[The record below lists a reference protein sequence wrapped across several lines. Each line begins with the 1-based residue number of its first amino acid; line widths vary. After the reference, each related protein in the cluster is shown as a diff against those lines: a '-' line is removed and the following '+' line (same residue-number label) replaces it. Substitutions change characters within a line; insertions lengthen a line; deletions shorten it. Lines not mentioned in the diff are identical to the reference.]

1 MNNII
6 VLKNVSKL
14 YKLKNKSIYSY
25 FKNFNNVFRGDL
37 NNNSYSKLNISD
49 DLFKKGMTLKPFE
62 ANDQRTFGRELRIPR
77 VKFKPGYQ
85 RL

>member
-1 MNNII
+1 MNDILNVFDI
-6 VLKNVSKL
+6 LLNVSDVIL
-14 YKLKNKSIYSY
+14 
-25 FKNFNNVFRGDL
+25 NVFDG
-37 NNNSYSKLNISD
+37 KLNISD